1 MVQEEVM
8 PKVSMVVNGKK
19 VSGDIDSRTLLVQ
32 FLREEL
38 RLTGTHVG
46 CDTSQC
52 GCCVVHVNGS
62 SLKSCTVLALSL
74 EGANVVTIEG
84 LAQDGKLHPMQEAFR
99 ENHGLQCGFCT
110 PGMIMAAVDMVNRK
124 GPDMDEATIRH
135 ELEGNICRCTGYH
148 NIVKAIADGA
158 QKMGVAPQAAAAE

>member
-1 MVQEEVM
+1 MTHLLELT
-8 PKVSMVVNGKK
+8 VNGQPHQLQ
-19 VSGDIDSRTLLVQ
+19 VEPRMLLSDV
-32 FLREEL
+32 LRETL